1 MTRGPKTFDY
11 HSDTGTLTLASA
23 EKKLDKKTTKEKPTF
38 AGSVNDAY
46 KYWGHTG
53 AKSAT

>member
-1 MTRGPKTFDY
+1 MARGPKTFDY
-11 HSDTGTLTLASA
+11 HSDTGALTLASA
-23 EKKLDKKTTKEKPTF
+23 EKKADEKTKKKPTF
-38 AGSVNDAY
+38 AGAVNDAY